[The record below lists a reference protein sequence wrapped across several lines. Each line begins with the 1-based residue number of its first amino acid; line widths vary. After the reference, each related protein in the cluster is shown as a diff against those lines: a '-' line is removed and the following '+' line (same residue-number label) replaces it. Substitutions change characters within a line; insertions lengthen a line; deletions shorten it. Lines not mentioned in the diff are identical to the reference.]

1 MFPLGYVKIKNL
13 ISIIT
18 RVGGLIMYID
28 LFNESYLTE
37 SNVKEFISSLDDF
50 EDCLWIKNL
59 QGQYIFVNT
68 MLCNILQKDK
78 KTLLTS
84 NDTEIFD
91 PNSLEYIK
99 ISDLNVIKS
108 RKKSVTNE
116 HLYIKN
122 KEIFIHT
129 HKIPILDSKGNC
141 NSFLAIGRIIDDN
154 EPCYNNLIADINE
167 SMSYNLILENEN
179 ITEDLVYKEINEYVS
194 DLYDYLDISG
204 ISIWF
209 YDSSNELLTKKTA
222 LGIAQYILDNMQIPL
237 SVDEANSFMEGLKVK
252 NLSVPLNSYEYL
264 YKDTKYYDKYLTFL
278 KDHYITFLPIVYDSK
293 LLGILNLYHSVP
305 FYNKDNS
312 TYIERYSQR
321 IALSLKNISLSKE
334 LTSQLQKKVKLE
346 NELNILLNIST
357 DLCAIIDTKGYIK
370 KISSNLPEILGWTLK
385 DLNDI
390 PITNIIADTDTSVS
404 LTEII
409 HNCNKKFCGGICKL
423 KCKNGDLKSIKW
435 YYYHEVNSPEIFL
448 SGKDVTS
455 STKLQNKVV
464 SLESKVQSELLKT
477 EFLANVSHEFKTPL
491 NIILSAVQLEL
502 DNFHNNK
509 AMLNTKYLDMI
520 KQNSYRL
527 LRLVNNLI
535 DSTEID
541 GNSIKPNNENVNFI
555 YYIEEIVDSVSSYI
569 NNIDRTIIFDT
580 DEEEVYLTCD
590 LEKIE
595 RILLNL
601 ISNAIKYTEPN
612 GTISVTLNTDW
623 NKNRVY
629 VSVKDDGVGIPKDKY
644 DTIFNRFKQVDDIF
658 VRRSEGSGLG
668 LPLAKTLVEF
678 HGGELYVNK
687 NVQKGSEFI
696 FYIPITEVDENPNP
710 SSFNRAINSRVERF
724 NVEFSDI
731 YSIHKESK

>member
-1 MFPLGYVKIKNL
+1 
-13 ISIIT
+13 
-18 RVGGLIMYID
+18 MYID

-50 EDCLWIKNL
+50 EDCIWIKNL
-59 QGQYIFVNT
+59 RGQYIFVNN

-78 KTLLTS
+78 ETLLAS
-84 NDTEIFD
+84 DDREIFD
-91 PNSLEYIK
+91 SNSLESIK
-99 ISDLNVIKS
+99 IDDLKVIRS
-108 RKKSVTNE
+108 RKKSVINE
-116 HLYIKN
+116 HLYIKS

-129 HKIPILDSKGNC
+129 HKIPILDSKGGC

-154 EPCYNNLIADINE
+154 EPCYNNLITDINE

-179 ITEDLVYKEINEYVS
+179 IAENLVYKEIHEYIC

-222 LGIAQYILDNMQIPL
+222 LGIAQYILDDIKIPL
-237 SVDEANSFMEGLKVK
+237 SADEGNSFMEGLKVK

-321 IALSLKNISLSKE
+321 IALSLKNISLSRE
-334 LTSQLQKKVKLE
+334 LTLQLQKKVKLE

-385 DLNDI
+385 DLNDTS
-390 PITNIIADTDTSVS
+390 ITSIVTDTDTSVN
-404 LTEII
+404 LAEII
-409 HNCNKKFCGGICKL
+409 HNCNKKFCGGVCKL
-423 KCKNGDLKSIKW
+423 KCKNGDLKSVKW
-435 YYYHEVNSPEIFL
+435 YYYHEVNSAEIFL

-455 STKLQNKVV
+455 SIKLQNKVV
-464 SLESKVQSELLKT
+464 SLESKVQSEFLKT
-477 EFLANVSHEFKTPL
+477 EFLANVSHEFRTPL

-502 DNFHNNK
+502 DNFHNKKTMNSPQ
-509 AMLNTKYLDMI
+509 YLDMI

-527 LRLVNNLI
+527 LKLVNNLI
-535 DSTEID
+535 DLTELD
-541 GNSIKPNNENVNFI
+541 GNFIKLNNESVNFV
-555 YYIEEIVDSVSSYI
+555 YFVEEIVDSISSYV

-580 DEEEVYLTCD
+580 NEEEIYLACD
-590 LEKIE
+590 LEKIQ

-612 GTISVTLNTDW
+612 GTISVTINTNW
-623 NKNRVY
+623 HENRVY

-644 DTIFNRFKQVDDIF
+644 DIIFNRFKQVDDIF
-658 VRRSEGSGLG
+658 IRRSEGSGLG
-668 LPLAKTLVEF
+668 LPLAKTLVEL
-678 HGGELYVNK
+678 HGGEIYINK

-696 FYIPITEVDENPNP
+696 FYIPIVKVDESPQISPPNK
-710 SSFNRAINSRVERF
+710 SIISRVERF

-731 YSIHKESK
+731 YSIHK